1 VIELMLQAER
11 ALAVGLVD
19 QAERLYW
26 QAVEA
31 DRRNAIAV
39 VGLARVALERG
50 DNRLAYTFAQG
61 ALAIDPEN
69 DAARRLVQRLTEVIA
84 YRGETLPPE
93 PEGPLVSPFAGESG
107 SPEASRD
114 DAGPPYGPPAPE
126 PPAPER
132 PAPDAGGPPK
142 RTAESPIR
150 RLLGRRRG

>member
-11 ALAVGLVD
+11 ALAVGQID

-61 ALAIDPEN
+61 ALSIDPEN
-69 DAARRLVQRLTEVIA
+69 DAARRLVARLTEVMT
-84 YRGETLPPE
+84 YRGEALPPS
-93 PEGPLVSPFAGESG
+93 PEGPLVSPFAPPDQAAVHGATDESG
-107 SPEASRD
+107 VEH
-114 DAGPPYGPPAPE
+114 GPPAPDD
-126 PPAPER
+126 PRGGSGRIPDPETGSR
-132 PAPDAGGPPK
+132 
-142 RTAESPIR
+142 IR
-150 RLLGRRRG
+150 RFLGRRR

>member
-1 VIELMLQAER
+1 MIELMLQAER
-11 ALAVGLVD
+11 ALAVGLID

-39 VGLARVALERG
+39 VGLARVAIERG

-69 DAARRLVQRLTEVIA
+69 DAARRLAQRLTEVIA
-84 YRGETLPPE
+84 YRGETLPPD
-93 PEGPLVSPFAGESG
+93 PEGPLVSPFASPEEGGAAPSAGDQAGIPLGPPVPESTPESG
-107 SPEASRD
+107 GPKGRD
-114 DAGPPYGPPAPE
+114 SV
-126 PPAPER
+126 
-132 PAPDAGGPPK
+132 
-142 RTAESPIR
+142 SPIR

>member
-11 ALAVGLVD
+11 ALAVGLID

-39 VGLARVALERG
+39 VGLARVAIERG

-69 DAARRLVQRLTEVIA
+69 DAARRLAQRLTEVIA
-84 YRGETLPPE
+84 YRGETLPPD
-93 PEGPLVSPFAGESG
+93 PEGPLVSPFATPEEGGAAPASAGSEQAGIPLGPPVPETTPEPSGPRGRESG
-107 SPEASRD
+107 
-114 DAGPPYGPPAPE
+114 
-126 PPAPER
+126 
-132 PAPDAGGPPK
+132 
-142 RTAESPIR
+142 SPIR
-150 RLLGRRRG
+150 RLLGRRRS

>member
-1 VIELMLQAER
+1 MIELMLQAER
-11 ALAVGLVD
+11 ALAVGMID

-69 DAARRLVQRLTEVIA
+69 DAARRLAQRLTEVIA
-84 YRGETLPPE
+84 YRGETLPPD
-93 PEGPLVSPFAGESG
+93 PEGPLVSPFAVTDEGGTAPG
-107 SPEASRD
+107 SPDEAGIPL
-114 DAGPPYGPPAPE
+114 GPPVPE
-126 PPAPER
+126 STPES
-132 PAPDAGGPPK
+132 PDPRGRQSG
-142 RTAESPIR
+142 SPIR

>member
-11 ALAVGLVD
+11 ALAVGQID

-69 DAARRLVQRLTEVIA
+69 DAARRLVQRLAEVIA
-84 YRGETLPPE
+84 YRGETLPPD
-93 PEGPLVSPFAGESG
+93 PEGPLVSPFAVDGQ
-107 SPEASRD
+107 PD
-114 DAGPPYGPPAPE
+114 VPHGPPAP
-126 PPAPER
+126 APEAQGPETPDPR
-132 PAPDAGGPPK
+132 ERAPGN
-142 RTAESPIR
+142 PIR

>member
-11 ALAVGLVD
+11 ALAVGLID

-31 DRRNAIAV
+31 DRRNSIAV

-69 DAARRLVQRLTEVIA
+69 DAARRLVARLTEVMA
-84 YRGETLPPE
+84 YRGEALPTE
-93 PEGPLVSPFAGESG
+93 PQGPLVSPFG
-107 SPEASRD
+107 SPEQP
-114 DAGPPYGPPAPE
+114 AGEHGAGDHPGVPHG

-132 PAPDAGGPPK
+132 PPAAGGSAAPDSGS
-142 RTAESPIR
+142 RIR
-150 RLLGRRRG
+150 RILGRRG

>member
-1 VIELMLQAER
+1 MIELMLQAER

-39 VGLARVALERG
+39 VGLARVAIERG

-69 DAARRLVQRLTEVIA
+69 DAARRLAQRLTEVIA
-84 YRGETLPPE
+84 YRGETLPPD
-93 PEGPLVSPFAGESG
+93 PEGPLVSPFATADEGGAASGTGDQAGIPLGPPVPESTPESG
-107 SPEASRD
+107 
-114 DAGPPYGPPAPE
+114 
-126 PPAPER
+126 
-132 PAPDAGGPPK
+132 PK
-142 RTAESPIR
+142 GKDSGSPIR

>member
-11 ALAVGLVD
+11 ALAVGQID

-61 ALAIDPEN
+61 ALSIDPEN
-69 DAARRLVQRLTEVIA
+69 DAARRLVARLTEVMT
-84 YRGETLPPE
+84 YRGEALPPS
-93 PEGPLVSPFAGESG
+93 PEGPLVSPFAPPDESG
-107 SPEASRD
+107 VEL
-114 DAGPPYGPPAPE
+114 GPPAPDSS
-126 PPAPER
+126 P
-132 PAPDAGGPPK
+132 GGPG
-142 RTAESPIR
+142 RTPDPESGSRIR
-150 RLLGRRRG
+150 RFLGRRR

>member
-1 VIELMLQAER
+1 MIELMLQAER
-11 ALAVGLVD
+11 ALAVGLID

-84 YRGETLPPE
+84 YRGESLPPD
-93 PEGPLVSPFAGESG
+93 PEGPLVSPFAAQDEGDVAPG
-107 SPEASRD
+107 SRD
-114 DAGPPYGPPAPE
+114 QAGIALGPPVPESTPE
-126 PPAPER
+126 PVDPR
-132 PAPDAGGPPK
+132 GRDSG
-142 RTAESPIR
+142 SPIR